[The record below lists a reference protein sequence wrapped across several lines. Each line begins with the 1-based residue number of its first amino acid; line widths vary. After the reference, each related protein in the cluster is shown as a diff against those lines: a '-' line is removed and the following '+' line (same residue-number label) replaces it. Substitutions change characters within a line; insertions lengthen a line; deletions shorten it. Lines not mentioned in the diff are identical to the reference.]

1 MSIST
6 ALIVNVVLDAT
17 ALGALAL
24 ICRVPLRRTFP
35 TAVAVAPVYVQQD
48 EREQRAA

>member
-6 ALIVNVVLDAT
+6 ALIVNLVLDAT

-24 ICRVPLRRTFP
+24 ICRIPFRRAFQTAAAVTPLH
-35 TAVAVAPVYVQQD
+35 VQHD